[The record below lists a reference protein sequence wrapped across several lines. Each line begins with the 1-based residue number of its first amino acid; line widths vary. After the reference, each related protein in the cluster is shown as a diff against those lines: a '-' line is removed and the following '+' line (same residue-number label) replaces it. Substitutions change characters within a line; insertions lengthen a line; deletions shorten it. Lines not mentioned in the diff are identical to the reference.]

1 MKEKETE
8 SKDSKKED
16 DKKENKKKKASAKVD
31 EEEKE
36 DAKKSLGKFM
46 TLQDIDLCI
55 NKGEFLCIIGDVGSG
70 KSSLLNAIIGDL
82 IYVPSS
88 SITEFGGLEHT
99 ATSEELDKLKEQIL
113 GDNFSVEEAPVN
125 ISGSLSFVEQNAWI

>member
-1 MKEKETE
+1 
-8 SKDSKKED
+8 
-16 DKKENKKKKASAKVD
+16 
-31 EEEKE
+31 
-36 DAKKSLGKFM
+36 M

-55 NKGEFLCIIGDVGSG
+55 KKGEFLCIIGDVGSG

-88 SITEFGGLEHT
+88 SITELGGLEHT
-99 ATSEELDKLKEQIL
+99 ATPEELDKLKEKIL
-113 GDNFSVEEAPVN
+113 GDDFQVEEAPVN